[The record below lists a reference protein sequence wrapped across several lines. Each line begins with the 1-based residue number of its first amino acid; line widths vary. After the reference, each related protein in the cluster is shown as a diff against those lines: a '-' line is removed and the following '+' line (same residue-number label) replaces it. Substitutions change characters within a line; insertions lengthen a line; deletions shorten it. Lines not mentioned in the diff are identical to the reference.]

1 MRIIIFILG
10 LALGSQS
17 WAESKFPGQWR
28 INLGETDKVSV
39 KYEEGSGIQGGG
51 RFTPTVSVM
60 GLPMPKTYK
69 QGPMSRLSSKDPH
82 VLRCTNMV
90 IQVEKKKVALVYDD
104 SEKETL
110 VKGDYRG
117 RTAKWSRS
125 KIEQSYKTTERSVRK
140 TWTLRP
146 DGRLEVAVKIKPRG
160 DKARTYNRVFDR
172 VTGPALDAAKDAA
185 QEQSKSTPTVQQDVQ
200 S

>member
-1 MRIIIFILG
+1 MRTIIFILS

-17 WAESKFPGQWR
+17 LAESKFPGQWR

-39 KYEEGSGIQGGG
+39 KYEEGSGIKGGSG
-51 RFTPTVSVM
+51 FKPTISVM
-60 GLPMPKTYK
+60 GLPMPKSYK
-69 QGPMSRLSSKDPH
+69 QGPLSSLSSKDPQI
-82 VLRCTNMV
+82 LRCTNMV
-90 IQVEKKKVALVYDD
+90 IDVQSKKVSLVYDD
-104 SEKETL
+104 SQKETL

-125 KIEQSYKTTERSVRK
+125 KMEQTYKTTERSVRK

-146 DGRLEVAVKIKPRG
+146 DGRLEVAVKINPRG
-160 DKARTYNRVFDR
+160 DKARTYKRVFDR
-172 VTGPALDAAKDAA
+172 VTGATQDAS
-185 QEQSKSTPTVQQDVQ
+185 QTGSKSDPVASPAPGEDVQ